1 MAKIEAISKIYRVLI
16 DKNQESDSTIQ
27 TFDFT
32 TYDDKLQ
39 RDVLFLRIKWTETA
53 VFVEY
58 LHQEL
63 KRYKRPLP
71 LPPLQHFLPLRRKKK
86 LQGTLNQVSLA
97 LKYNEIK
104 YNESTPQKCFYLLK
118 TTLSRLLGCF
128 VLDVN
133 VSYEYI
139 AYICI

>member
-39 RDVLFLRIKWTETA
+39 RDVLLCWTETA

-63 KRYKRPLP
+63 KR
-71 LPPLQHFLPLRRKKK
+71 
-86 LQGTLNQVSLA
+86 
-97 LKYNEIK
+97 
-104 YNESTPQKCFYLLK
+104 
-118 TTLSRLLGCF
+118 
-128 VLDVN
+128 
-133 VSYEYI
+133 
-139 AYICI
+139 